1 MQESTQI
8 NRRDFL
14 SYAGIAAGAIGLGL
28 SGFSCSSS
36 NQSAISRRKRPNII
50 VIVADD
56 LGYND
61 LGCQGGVEIP
71 TPHIDSIAANGVR
84 FTDGYVT
91 CPVCAPSRA
100 ALLTGIYQQRFG
112 FEFNISEAMNNNGI
126 PTNVKNIAEYLKPI
140 DYRTC
145 AIGKWHLGLAE
156 QYQPNNRGFDEFFGM
171 RGGNRNYFEM
181 EPKSGVIASYY
192 QNIYRNN
199 EVVVEENYLTDAF
212 GREAVSFI
220 NKQDKDP
227 FFMYLAFNAVHL
239 PLQAKKE
246 YEARFEG
253 KIKNSNRLTYAAMLV
268 SMDEAVG
275 NVLAALKHK
284 GVEDDTLIFFIS
296 DNGGKRGIADNSPL
310 SGQKGMLLE
319 GGVRV
324 PFLAQW
330 KAKIPAGLTYTKP
343 VIAIDIVPTALAAA
357 KVKPNTAIEG
367 VNLLPFV
374 TGEDAGTPH
383 EALYWRN
390 GDVWAIR
397 QGNWKALGRTESG
410 KTELYDL
417 AANIFETD
425 VAAQFPEKLEQLRQ
439 LYLLWDKNNIEPKWQ
454 RSPIE
459 LVP

>member
-1 MQESTQI
+1 MKENAKIS
-8 NRRDFL
+8 RRDFL
-14 SYAGIAAGAIGLGL
+14 GYAGMTAGAIGLGL
-28 SGFSCSSS
+28 SGFSCSGSR
-36 NQSAISRRKRPNII
+36 QSAGKRPNII

-61 LGCQGGVEIP
+61 LGCQGGTEIP
-71 TPHIDSIAANGVR
+71 TPSIDSIAANGVR

-91 CPVCAPSRA
+91 CPVCSPSRA

-112 FEFNISEAMNNNGI
+112 FEFLISEAPNNDGI
-126 PTNVKNIAEYLKPI
+126 PANVKNLAEHLKPHG
-140 DYRTC
+140 YKTC

-156 QYQPNNRGFDEFFGM
+156 QYIPNNRGFDEFFGF
-171 RGGNRNYFEM
+171 RGGNRNYFEL
-181 EPKSGVIASYY
+181 EPKSGDFASYY

-199 EVVVEENYLTDAF
+199 EVVVEKEYLTDAL
-212 GREAVSFI
+212 GRETIKFI
-220 NKQDKDP
+220 EKQGNEP
-227 FFMYLAFNAVHL
+227 FFIYLAFNAVHL
-239 PLQAKKE
+239 PLQAKKK
-246 YEARFEG
+246 YEAMFEG
-253 KIKNSNRLTYAAMLV
+253 KITNRQRLTYAAMLV

-275 NVLAALKHK
+275 KILATLRQK
-284 GVEDDTLIFFIS
+284 GMEDDTLIFFIS

-310 SGQKGMLLE
+310 SGQKGTLLE

-330 KAKIPAGLTYTKP
+330 KGRIPAGSIYTKP
-343 VIAIDIVPTALAAA
+343 VISIDIVPTAMAAA
-357 KVKPNTAIEG
+357 KAAPAPAVEG
-367 VNLLPFV
+367 VDLLAFV
-374 TGEDAGTPH
+374 TGEDAGSPH

-390 GDVWAIR
+390 GDVWAVR

-439 LYLLWDKNNIEPKWQ
+439 LYLLWDKNNIEAKWQ
-454 RSPIE
+454 RPE
-459 LVP
+459 VQLVP